1 MHRQLRSFCSFLLS
15 VVLIFTAVI
24 PSYAQDEPVTVA
36 GEGSV
41 SADDTA
47 PDTDPDPDAAA
58 PQVVPTPTPA
68 QAAPTPAGPGASS
81 GDVYVGHADVSAALI
96 HLGGSAANIGEPSDD
111 YAGDADHAAE
121 AILKGLQSWSASI
134 DISSYK
140 IHSDDIA
147 AIYSKTVNSHP
158 ELFYVTGAFE
168 YSYTY
173 KDETVTVIDPEYSSS
188 YTPHSV
194 EVFNE
199 KVNGIMESIKTAST
213 DLEKLIIIHDH
224 IVKNCEYDQ
233 TQSKPGVTDAYGC
246 LVNGLA
252 VCHGYSEAFLYLAG
266 KVGVKGQVISSV
278 ANDHAWNII
287 SLGGKW
293 YYVDVTWDDPI
304 GTDEFYCRYTNFLR
318 SREGMSDTG
327 HVSDDWIG
335 AVDGINVYNAYAG
348 SNTYDSFFW
357 SDMIR
362 PIPLAGGMALYYSAG
377 KLNIYDLTKSSVK
390 PIAPQ
395 GGGCTAITAVAG
407 VFYYSTV
414 SAIYSLTTAGKMT
427 KCYSLSDT
435 ESSHGGIY
443 ELTALSYGVR
453 YHVMKAAYTKVL
465 YTGVYVI
472 DGLPVPSGVT
482 TPEPTRKT
490 TVTPT
495 KAPTATPTPTAAPTA
510 ADDTLYVMLPEGDSY
525 TYTGSAIKPSTVV
538 FYKGSQLL
546 EGVDY
551 KVSYSHNV
559 NSGDKASLAISG
571 IVYPFTAQR
580 SFNIVQKNIA
590 DEDVTA
596 LDLEISAGEKLP
608 QPQLFYGGK
617 KLAKADMVYDGS
629 LRYSTDGIL
638 SISGSGNY
646 CGTRDIKVRVSNAK
660 KPGIK
665 LSLNT
670 QEHIYNGLP
679 QKLSA
684 SELKVY
690 EAGTDKELSE
700 GIDYVVI
707 YPADVTNAGVKKIK
721 VIGTGQYG
729 GSIEKSYK
737 ILPRKNGKLSIGNP
751 SSVYYTPQGSRPV
764 INVTVDGTKLEPG
777 RDYKLKYSSNRK
789 VGVGKYTVSF
799 IGNYKGR
806 SKYTGSFS
814 IQAASLETD
823 AYICIPDMAFAAEG
837 KYYASPYVVKDDQ
850 LVASSQ
856 LDVRYFING
865 NEIAKGTKI
874 SEADF
879 DGKEELKI
887 EVEVSGKKNYEGK
900 ISGSYTVK
908 KTDKDHDLSKATV
921 SIINKTTGKKV
932 TSYTY
937 TGGPIT
943 VGGDDEIKVTIGKE
957 KTVLAA
963 GRDYEIE
970 YANNV
975 NKGKAVILIK
985 GTGEYAG
992 TAKSGFK
999 IVKGKL

>member
-1 MHRQLRSFCSFLLS
+1 MAMQRQLRSFCSLLLS
-15 VVLIFTAVI
+15 IVLIFAAVV
-24 PSYAQDEPVTVA
+24 PVNAQDDPVTA
-36 GEGSV
+36 EGGSSV
-41 SADDTA
+41 SADDAAADNA
-47 PDTDPDPDAAA
+47 PDQEGA
-58 PQVVPTPTPA
+58 PQAVPAPTPTPA
-68 QAAPTPAGPGASS
+68 GTGASI
-81 GDVYVGHADVSAALI
+81 GEVHVGYADVSAALI
-96 HLGGSAANIGEPSDD
+96 HLGGSAADIGEPSVD
-111 YAGDADHAAE
+111 YAGDAAKAAE
-121 AILKGLQSWSASI
+121 AILEGLKSWSRSI
-134 DISSYK
+134 DISSCK
-140 IHSDDIA
+140 IHADDIA
-147 AIYSKTVNSHP
+147 AIFSQTVNSHP

-168 YSYTY
+168 YSYIY
-173 KDETVTVIDPEYSSS
+173 KDETVTLIDPEYSSS

-194 EVFNE
+194 EIFNE
-199 KVNGIMESIKTAST
+199 KVDGILESIKTAST
-213 DLEKLIIIHDH
+213 DLEKLILIHDH
-224 IVKNCEYDQ
+224 IVMNCEYDQ
-233 TQSKPGVTDAYGC
+233 TQLKPGVTDAYGC

-252 VCHGYSEAFLYLAG
+252 VCHGYSEAFMYLAG
-266 KVGVKGQVISSV
+266 KVGVTGQVVSSV

-287 SLGGKW
+287 SMGGKW

-304 GTDEFYCRYTNFLR
+304 GTDDFYCRYSNFLR

-335 AVDGINVYNAYAG
+335 AVDGVNVYKAYAG

-377 KLNIYDLTKSSVK
+377 KLNIFDLTRSSVK
-390 PIAPQ
+390 SVTPQ

-407 VFYYSTV
+407 VFYYSTF
-414 SAIYSLTTAGKMT
+414 SSIYSLTTAGNMT

-435 ESSHGGIY
+435 ESSYGGIY

-482 TPEPTRKT
+482 TPEPTRKV

-495 KAPTATPTPTAAPTA
+495 KAPTSTPAPTAVPTA
-510 ADDTLYVMLPEGDSY
+510 ADDTLYVMLPEGDTY
-525 TYTGSAIKPSTVV
+525 TYTGAAIRPSAVV
-538 FYKGSQLL
+538 FYKGAMLL
-546 EGVDY
+546 EEIDY

-559 NSGDKASLAISG
+559 NSGDKASLTVNG
-571 IVYPFTAQR
+571 IGYPFTAQR

-590 DEDVTA
+590 DADVTA
-596 LDLEISAGEKLP
+596 LDLEITAGGKLP
-608 QPQLFYGGK
+608 QPQLFYGGI
-617 KLAKADMVYDGS
+617 KLAKTDMVYDGS
-629 LRYSTDGIL
+629 LRYATDGIL

-646 CGTRDIKVRVSNAK
+646 CGTRDIKVRVSSAK

-670 QEHIYNGLP
+670 QEHIYNGAP
-679 QKLSA
+679 QKLGPG
-684 SELKVY
+684 ELKVY
-690 EAGTDKELSE
+690 EAGTDKELGE

-721 VIGTGQYG
+721 VIGIGQYG
-729 GSIEKSYK
+729 GSVEKSYK
-737 ILPRKNGKLSIGNP
+737 ILPQKNGKLSIGNP
-751 SSVYYTPQGSRPV
+751 SSVYYSPQGARPV

-789 VGVGKYTVSF
+789 VGTGRYTVSF
-799 IGNYKGR
+799 TGNYKGR

-814 IQAASLETD
+814 IQAASLETG
-823 AYICIPDMAFAAEG
+823 AYIRIPDMAFLKEG
-837 KYYASPYVVKDDQ
+837 KYYAAPYVVKDDR
-850 LVASSQ
+850 LVAASQ

-865 NEIAKGTKI
+865 KETAKGTKI

-900 ISGSYTVK
+900 ITGSYTLK
-908 KTDKDHDLSKATV
+908 KTDKDHDISGASV
-921 SIINKTTGKKV
+921 SIINKNGGKKV

-937 TGGPIT
+937 TGGPLT
-943 VGGDDEIKVTIGKE
+943 VGGDDEIRVTIGKD
-957 KTVLAA
+957 KRVLTA

-985 GTGEYAG
+985 GIGEYGG

-999 IVKGKL
+999 IIKGKL